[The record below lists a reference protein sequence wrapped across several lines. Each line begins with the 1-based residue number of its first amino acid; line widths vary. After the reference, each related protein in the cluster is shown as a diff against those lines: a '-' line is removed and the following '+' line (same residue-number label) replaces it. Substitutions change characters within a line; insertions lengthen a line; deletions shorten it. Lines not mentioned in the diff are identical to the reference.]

1 MYIRAHKTINR
12 KTGKEYIKYS
22 LVEGYRNNDGK
33 VRQRIIMSLGSTLLL
48 SKDERKML
56 ASVLELRLSG
66 KASLFEEN
74 NKIKSLADE
83 AMQHYDYRDLNNEDK
98 KKEEVKNPVYERIDL
113 NSIASSSIR
122 QLGPEL
128 IGHAFYQRLGF
139 NDILKQCKL
148 TPYQISIAEAVIV
161 GRLVNPGSD
170 LDTWKWIR
178 NRSSI
183 LELVDENIS
192 KAGKDAVYK
201 VADKLIKHKNHIEKE
216 LHKKE
221 SLLFPEKNKLFLY
234 DLTNTY
240 LEGSGIYNELAKRG
254 KSKERRSDCPLI
266 TLALLVNSKGFP
278 LFSQIY
284 KGNQSEPET
293 LENVLNRLT
302 SEVNMLPEF
311 MPTIIM
317 DRGIATKDNIA
328 LLKERHY
335 QYVVVERRPSAK
347 DFIKDFET
355 AKDTF
360 TQIHE
365 NNKDYTEGVDVTETN
380 ETIKDTE
387 ANVNVNETTAS
398 DSTTRI
404 PTPTQAT
411 ITPAATVQAQTVQ
424 IDKHSPCVNPK
435 QEAKVYVKKIPCEEG
450 SKVLVLSEGRKEKEK
465 AMDSLKEKRFM
476 KDIDRLRKSI
486 SKRNVV
492 KQNKVSI
499 RMGRIQERYPSVSR
513 YYELTILMNKDDK
526 EVTDINVVKK
536 ESRDDRTVLTGCYVI
551 ETTHKDCGAEE
562 IWDLYH
568 TLTHVEYSFRCLKT
582 DLGMRPIYH
591 HTEVRT
597 RGHLFISVL
606 AYHLLISIENTLREN
621 NDTRKWETIKK
632 ELSTHHRTTVIMNN
646 DKNHIHHIR
655 VSSQPEDVHKDIY
668 RKLKVKDSTRRK
680 HKVLY
685 R

>member
-74 NKIKSLADE
+74 SKIKNLADE
-83 AMQHYDYRDLNNEDK
+83 AMKHYDYRDLNNEDK

-113 NSIASSSIR
+113 NSVASSSVR

-128 IGHAFYQRLGF
+128 VGHAFYQRLGF
-139 NDILKQCKL
+139 NDMLKQCKL

-161 GRLVNPGSD
+161 GRLVNPSND
-170 LDTWKWIR
+170 FDTWKWIR
-178 NRSSI
+178 NTSSI

-201 VADKLIKHKNHIEKE
+201 VADKLLKHKNHIEKE

-328 LLKERHY
+328 LLKEKHY

-355 AKDTF
+355 AKATF
-360 TQIHE
+360 TLIHE
-365 NNKDYTEGVDVTETN
+365 DNSVKAP
-380 ETIKDTE
+380 E
-387 ANVNVNETTAS
+387 A
-398 DSTTRI
+398 D
-404 PTPTQAT
+404 
-411 ITPAATVQAQTVQ
+411 Q

-476 KDIDRLRKSI
+476 KDIDRLKKSI
-486 SKRNVV
+486 NKRNIV
-492 KQNKVSI
+492 KQNKVSV

-526 EVTDINVVKK
+526 EVADINVVKK

-568 TLTHVEYSFRCLKT
+568 TLTQVEYSFRCLKT
-582 DLGMRPIYH
+582 DLGMRPVYH
-591 HTEVRT
+591 HTRERT
-597 RGHLFISVL
+597 EGHLFISVL

-646 DKNHIHHIR
+646 DKNQIHHIR
-655 VSSQPEDVHKDIY
+655 VSSQPENAHKDIY
-668 RKLKVKDSTRRK
+668 RKLKVKDLTRRK

-685 R
+685 C

>member
-1 MYIRAHKTINR
+1 MYIREHKTINR

-22 LVEGYRNNDGK
+22 LVEGYRNVDGK
-33 VRQRIIMSLGSTLLL
+33 VRQRIIMNLGSTLSL
-48 SKDERKML
+48 SKDERRMI
-56 ASVLELRLSG
+56 ASVLELRLAG
-66 KASLFEEN
+66 KTSLFEEN
-74 NKIKSLADE
+74 SKIKGIAEE
-83 AMQHYDYRDLNNEDK
+83 AMKHYDYRNLNSKDK
-98 KKEEVKNPVYERIDL
+98 KKEEVKDQVYDRIDL

-128 IGHAFYQRLGF
+128 IGHAFYQRLDF
-139 NDILKQCKL
+139 KDILKQCKF
-148 TPYQISIAEAVIV
+148 TPYQISLAEAVIV

-178 NRSSI
+178 SRSSI

-201 VADKLIKHKNHIEKE
+201 VADKLFKHKDYIEKE

-221 SLLFPEKNKLFLY
+221 SSLFPETNKLFLY

-240 LEGSGIYNELAKRG
+240 LEGSGKLNELAKRG

-266 TLALLVNSKGFP
+266 TLALLVDSKGFP

-293 LENVLNRLT
+293 LEKVLNRLAD
-302 SEVNMLPEF
+302 EVNKLPEF

-347 DFIKDFET
+347 DFIEDFET

-360 TQIHE
+360 TRIHE
-365 NNKDYTEGVDVTETN
+365 SKDYAQDT
-380 ETIKDTE
+380 DTE
-387 ANVNVNETTAS
+387 SSSLVPA
-398 DSTTRI
+398 
-404 PTPTQAT
+404 PT
-411 ITPAATVQAQTVQ
+411 QTVQ
-424 IDKHSPCVNPK
+424 TDKHSPCVNPPSM
-435 QEAKVYVKKIPCEEG
+435 KVYVKKIPCEEG

-476 KDIDRLRKSI
+476 KDIERLKKSI

-499 RMGRIQERYPSVSR
+499 RIGRIQERYPSVSR
-513 YYELTILMNKDDK
+513 HYELTLSMNKDGK
-526 EVTDINVVKK
+526 EVTDINTVKK
-536 ESRDDRTVLTGCYVI
+536 ESRDNRTVLTGCYVI
-551 ETTHKDCGAEE
+551 ETTYKDFNAEE
-562 IWDLYH
+562 IWNLYH
-568 TLTHVEYSFRCLKT
+568 TLTQVEYSFRCLKT
-582 DLGMRPIYH
+582 DLGMRPVYH

-597 RGHLFISVL
+597 EGHLFISVL

-646 DKNHIHHIR
+646 DKKEIHHIR
-655 VSSQPEDVHKDIY
+655 VSSQPEGVHKDIY
-668 RKLKVKDSTRRK
+668 NKLKIKDSTGRK
-680 HKVLY
+680 HKILY
-685 R
+685 K